1 MDDWVKFKETTLS
14 EKEELYSN
22 LNMEDITHYTCR
34 LHVWKRVCQDF
45 KINLVNIMICI
56 LN

>member
-22 LNMEDITHYTCR
+22 LKMEDIAHYTCR
-34 LHVWKRVCQDF
+34 LHVWKEFV
-45 KINLVNIMICI
+45 KTLK
-56 LN
+56 